1 MMGGARTSGRSLAL
15 NSIVL
20 ALVSEMMPKANVSMQ
35 TAVKN
40 QYSGE
45 LYTRKVF
52 CIKSLKTQLDNDYY
66 CI

>member
-1 MMGGARTSGRSLAL
+1 MMGGAKTSGRSFAL

-20 ALVSEMMPKANVSMQ
+20 ALVSEMIPNAKVLMQ

-45 LYTRKVF
+45 PYTRKVF
-52 CIKSLKTQLDNDYY
+52 CIIKKLLKSDS
-66 CI
+66 

>member
-1 MMGGARTSGRSLAL
+1 MMGGARTSGRSFAL

-20 ALVSEMMPKANVSMQ
+20 AFVSEMIPKAKVLMQ

-45 LYTRKVF
+45 PYTRNVF
-52 CIKSLKTQLDNDYY
+52 CILKS
-66 CI
+66 